1 LSQASK
7 GGPKWEA
14 GIMGLRRKIPNYTG
28 PGPVVAQ
35 RSDAAPAARE
45 KPKPRWSK
53 RQTLAFIIA
62 FNVVGWT
69 AAWVVFR
76 PH

>member
-7 GGPKWEA
+7 VGSKWEA
-14 GIMGLRRKIPNYTG
+14 GIMALRQKIPNYTG
-28 PGPVVAQ
+28 PGPVAAQ
-35 RSDAAPAARE
+35 RLDAAPAVSE

-69 AAWVVFR
+69 AAWLVFKS
-76 PH
+76 H